1 MAIHPSIPDDLWEVC
16 SISLCGRIRKGKGRG
31 GKRRNQLEKL
41 WINLGRST
49 LGRNKY
55 KSYKNGNRFL
65 EDIHNFTD
73 NRHFFFFFA
82 GVVMKMFKNQTVIMV
97 VQFSGKPKKNPTE
110 LNTSNGQVLY
120 FVK

>member
-1 MAIHPSIPDDLWEVC
+1 MAIHPSVPDDLWEVC
-16 SISLCGRIRKGKGRG
+16 SISLCGRIRKSKGRG

-41 WINLGRST
+41 QINLGRST

-65 EDIHNFTD
+65 EDIHNFTA
-73 NRHFFFFFA
+73 NRHVFW
-82 GVVMKMFKNQTVIMV
+82 GVGVMKMLKNQTVVMV
-97 VQFSGKPKKNPTE
+97 AQFSGEPKKNPTE
-110 LNTSNGQVLY
+110 LNTSNGQVLC